1 MKNLLL
7 LPILLFLVAC
17 GSKDSKQDQAEDTPT
32 TTETSSESETDQELS
47 ILTDSQFGE
56 AFTTTEVKSKEDM
69 LALYQGLSL
78 GDTLQVQ
85 FQSEVQSVCAKKG
98 CWMKL
103 ELPEEQ
109 NAHITFKDYGFFVP
123 KDSQGHNMLVNG
135 MAFIEKTDVET
146 LKHYAEDAGDS
157 EADIAKITEPQLNYR
172 FIAVGA
178 KAVK

>member
-32 TTETSSESETDQELS
+32 TTETPSESTENQDLS
-47 ILTDSQFGE
+47 ILTDSEFGE
-56 AFTTTEVKSKEDM
+56 AFTTTEVKSKENM
-69 LALYQGLSL
+69 LALYQNLTL

-85 FQSEVQSVCAKKG
+85 FQSEVESVCAKKG

-103 ELPEEQ
+103 ELPEDQ

-123 KDSQGHNMLVNG
+123 KDSQGHQMLVNG
-135 MAFIEKTDVET
+135 MAFIEETDVET
-146 LKHYAEDAGDS
+146 LKHYAEDAGQS
-157 EADIAKITEPQLNYR
+157 EAEIAKITEPQLNYR
-172 FIAVGA
+172 FIATGA
-178 KAVK
+178 KAVE